1 MLRES
6 VRESAE
12 RCVDRVVIVIV
23 DGGRERILAWSGL
36 LRRLL
41 LLLAVVGLLARRDRV
56 ARGVR
61 WWRPGARLPMW
72 PCRGGPG
79 ARFPMWPC
87 RGRASRGR
95 GREKRSG
102 GAVVRSWARTVVV
115 SRARARTVVVCLWPR
130 EARVVEGED
139 GGRAE

>member
-41 LLLAVVGLLARRDRV
+41 LLLLAVVGLLARRDRV

-61 WWRPGARLPMW
+61 WSGAACRWSARVVTGARVVASG
-72 PCRGGPG
+72 RD
-79 ARFPMWPC
+79 RD
-87 RGRASRGR
+87 RASRGR
-95 GREKRSG
+95 GTG
-102 GAVVRSWARTVVV
+102 
-115 SRARARTVVVCLWPR
+115 P
-130 EARVVEGED
+130 
-139 GGRAE
+139 